1 MQAAA
6 DPAKGTG
13 ERTSGFERL
22 ITHLATHFIN
32 VPSQEIDGAVTT
44 ALQKLVEF
52 ARLHRASIVLLDETR
67 TIFAKSYEWNAEGV
81 RPGTEVVIGMP
92 VAHFGWVHEQM
103 FAGKLMVIGD
113 TDDFPIDAEHERV
126 EYARHAVGSMLA
138 VPMMARGGP
147 VGCLSFMVEDLKT
160 WTHEDINLL
169 EIAAEM
175 FVNVFER
182 KRTEELAERYAKE
195 LERSNEDLVEFA
207 HHASHDL
214 QEPLRMVAG
223 YCELIEQRCGGG
235 SAAAVPDIAD
245 LLRGA
250 ISGTHRMQ
258 ELIGG
263 LLAYSRIGSKRG
275 APHSTDC
282 QTLLEVTVE
291 NLDASIRARNA
302 VVTWDR
308 LPTVVADT
316 MQLGQVFQNLISNA
330 LKFCRD
336 VPRVHVGCE
345 ETASEHVFSV
355 RDNGIGMDPARK
367 DRIFEAFVR
376 LHSVAEYPGT
386 GIGLSICKKIVERH
400 GGRIWVE
407 SAPGEGSTFY
417 LTIPRREIA
426 ALDVAAA
433 PPAPPAHGRAA
444 SAAAANGSAANGAPP
459 GAGAANGG
467 PANGGA
473 ASAVAGGAGSSDA
486 STPSPAS
493 IPSAAR
499 SRRARGV

>member
-1 MQAAA
+1 MSRQRLEQRMIRQAATERPVD
-6 DPAKGTG
+6 DPRAVDSPAHALDAIREPDARKG
-13 ERTSGFERL
+13 ERLLGFERL
-22 ITHLATHFIN
+22 ITHMATHFIN
-32 VPSQEIDGAVTT
+32 VPSAEIDAAVTT
-44 ALQKLVEF
+44 ALQKLGEF
-52 ARLHRASIVLLDETR
+52 AGLHRATITLLDNTR
-67 TIFAKSYEWNAEGV
+67 TIFAKGYEWNAEGV
-81 RPGTEVVIGMP
+81 NPAVEVVIGVP
-92 VAHFGWVHEQM
+92 VSRFAWVHEQI
-103 FAGKLMVIGD
+103 FAGKLMIIGD

-126 EYARHAVGSMLA
+126 EYARHGVGSMLA

-147 VGCLSFMVEDLKT
+147 VGVLSFMVDDLKT
-160 WTHEDINLL
+160 WTHDDINVLG
-169 EIAAEM
+169 IAAEM

-182 KRTEELAERYAKE
+182 KRTEDLAERYAQE

-207 HHASHDL
+207 YHASHDL
-214 QEPLRMVAG
+214 QEPLRMVSG
-223 YCELIEQRCGGG
+223 YCELIEQRCTGG
-235 SAAAVPDIAD
+235 AAAGKDISD

-291 NLDASIRARNA
+291 NLDASIRASNA
-302 VVTWDR
+302 EVTWDP

-330 LKFCRD
+330 LKFSRQT
-336 VPRVHVGCE
+336 PRVHVACE
-345 ETASEHVFSV
+345 QTPSEYVFSV

-376 LHSVAEYPGT
+376 LHSTAEYPGT

-417 LTIPRREIA
+417 LTIPRREIG
-426 ALDVAAA
+426 ALDAATTVS
-433 PPAPPAHGRAA
+433 A
-444 SAAAANGSAANGAPP
+444 SAR
-459 GAGAANGG
+459 
-467 PANGGA
+467 
-473 ASAVAGGAGSSDA
+473 VAGGERTT
-486 STPSPAS
+486 TPPAS
-493 IPSAAR
+493 ATAR
-499 SRRARGV
+499 NGSRHTS